1 MNLKIVLLS
10 VGLSTAFGSQ
20 AQTIKLN
27 LEKGKKYEVT
37 TVSKISSSANV
48 MGQDMETN
56 IDNTTV
62 EAYEVKEV
70 RTNEA
75 DLTKTVTKLGMN
87 MQSMGQDMS
96 YDSDKKD
103 NSGPMAEELGK
114 MVNKVKTL
122 TIDASGKI
130 IKEDKEDESAT
141 AGMTMLAGPIANGVG
156 LLRSA
161 VIGKEMKGNMTWD
174 DSTNS
179 SGDKIKTTTVG
190 TYTVTGIDGNIAT
203 IRFSGIQRMTGT
215 IEQMGQEMGMTG
227 SNKVTTDLKLDLGT
241 GLITESIT
249 TVDGTSSI
257 EAMGMS
263 IPVTSKSTTTST
275 VRSL

>member
-10 VGLSTAFGSQ
+10 VGLATAFGSQ

-37 TVSKISSSANV
+37 TVSKISSSASV

-70 RTNEA
+70 RANEA

-114 MVNKVKTL
+114 MVNKVKNL
-122 TIDASGKI
+122 TIDDGGKI
-130 IKEDKEDESAT
+130 IKEDKDDESAT
-141 AGMTMLAGPIANGVG
+141 AGMTMFAGPIANGIG
-156 LLRSA
+156 LLRSD

-190 TYTVTGIDGNIAT
+190 AYTVTGIDGNIAT
-203 IRFSGIQRMTGT
+203 IRFSGTQRITGT

-227 SNKVTTDLKLDLGT
+227 TNKVTTDLKLDLST
-241 GLITESIT
+241 GLITESVT
-249 TVDGTSSI
+249 TVDGTSNI

-263 IPVTSKSTTTST
+263 IPVTTKSTTTST
-275 VRSL
+275 VKSL

>member
-10 VGLSTAFGSQ
+10 VGLATAIGSH
-20 AQTIKLN
+20 AQTTKLN

-37 TVSKISSSANV
+37 TVSKITSSASV

-70 RTNEA
+70 RANEV

-114 MVNKVKTL
+114 MVNKAKNL

-130 IKEDKEDESAT
+130 IKEDKEEESAT
-141 AGMTMLAGPIANGVG
+141 AGMTMLAGPIANGIG

-190 TYTVTGIDGNIAT
+190 TYTVTGIEGNIAS
-203 IRFSGIQRMTGT
+203 IRFSGTQRMSGT

-227 SNKVTTDLKLDLGT
+227 TNKVTTDLKLDLST